1 MGKSNSKASVPK
13 PIQSATASDSLNKKS
28 AQLSNSTNPQDDTS
42 TPSPSRSGSASES
55 LSRTSAKLS
64 NSPNHQD
71 ERSTPA
77 PRISA
82 KTDGAYDPVYAQI
95 QASNDASQ
103 DPSND
108 PVYAQNWQ
116 SRTDPAHN
124 PVPHQIRASHDASQD
139 PSNDPV
145 YAQNWRSRTDSAHNP
160 VPHQRRA
167 SHEESSDPSDHPDY
181 AQGWE
186 THGSEKLKLMEKSGE
201 PRGSPLKTRAYDPVY
216 AQGNGK
222 AGFSKLNLIKKS
234 APPRGS
240 PSRDPANDPVYAQ
253 GHGKADFSKLNL
265 IEKSAAPRGSPSRD
279 PANDPVYAQPQRSA
293 DQDPSNDPVYSQNQA
308 SPEKSNPAKS
318 RLSQLSSQLSTSP
331 NPQETASDSASNT
344 KARRKAKRRSN
355 DPSADLPA
363 DYSDIL
369 GHLERMRSIAMTP
382 DPSDRGYARQKQH
395 GKLWV
400 RERIEKMLLPRT
412 WTEIGS
418 VAGTAVWRKDPTNPQ
433 AEHVDSFIPSNNPQ
447 GFGMVSTHS
456 GNRTVYLTADDFSVR
471 AGHADG
477 SVGLKTTFGEKLALR
492 LKIPV
497 VKLVDGSSG
506 GGSVTTIMKH
516 GYAYLPHATILFD
529 AVRQMNMG
537 IPNLGA
543 AVGPA
548 IGLGAARVVSTHFN
562 CMAADIGS
570 MFNAGPK
577 VVEGATFEEG
587 LSFSD
592 LGGPNV
598 HCTNGTFD
606 NVAPNEEGCFE
617 MIRTVLGFLPDCG
630 ALQAPPVSECTDDV
644 MREDIALRSIIP
656 RRKNRMYDP
665 FYIITSVMD
674 KDSWFEIGNMWGRTS
689 IAGLARLGGRPVGV
703 ISNNCEVNGGAL
715 DAAGS
720 QKLMKHIKFW

>member
-1 MGKSNSKASVPK
+1 M
-13 PIQSATASDSLNKKS
+13 
-28 AQLSNSTNPQDDTS
+28 
-42 TPSPSRSGSASES
+42 
-55 LSRTSAKLS
+55 
-64 NSPNHQD
+64 
-71 ERSTPA
+71 
-77 PRISA
+77 
-82 KTDGAYDPVYAQI
+82 
-95 QASNDASQ
+95 DAA
-103 DPSND
+103 ND
-108 PVYAQNWQ
+108 PVY
-116 SRTDPAHN
+116 P
-124 PVPHQIRASHDASQD
+124 
-139 PSNDPV
+139 
-145 YAQNWRSRTDSAHNP
+145 
-160 VPHQRRA
+160 
-167 SHEESSDPSDHPDY
+167 
-181 AQGWE
+181 
-186 THGSEKLKLMEKSGE
+186 KLKLIEKSGE
-201 PRGSPLKTRAYDPVY
+201 PRGSPSRDPANDPVY
-216 AQGNGK
+216 GHDRADWGK
-222 AGFSKLNLIKKS
+222 LDLIERS
-234 APPRGS
+234 GEPRGS
-240 PSRDPANDPVYAQ
+240 PSKDPANDPVYAQ
-253 GHGKADFSKLNL
+253 GHGKADFGKLNL
-265 IEKSAAPRGSPSRD
+265 IEKSGEPRGSPSKDPANDPVYAQGHGKAGFGKLDLIEKSGEPRGSPSRD

-293 DQDPSNDPVYSQNQA
+293 NPSNDPVYSHNQV
-308 SPEKSNPAKS
+308 SPDKANPAKS

-331 NPQETASDSASNT
+331 NPQETASNT
-344 KARRKAKRRSN
+344 KARRKAKRKSN

-369 GHLERMRSIAMTP
+369 GHLNHMREIAMTP
-382 DPSDRGYARQKQH
+382 DPTDRGYMRQKQQ

-400 RERIEKMLLPRT
+400 RERIEKILLPGT

-418 VAGTAVWRKDPTNPQ
+418 VAGTTVWRKDAVNPQ

-456 GNRTVYLTADDFSVR
+456 GARTIYLTADDFSVR

-477 SVGLKTTFGEKLALR
+477 SIGLKTTFGEKLALR

-506 GGSVTTIMKH
+506 GGSVTTITKQ
-516 GYAYLPHATILFD
+516 GFAYLPHATILFD

-592 LGGPNV
+592 LGGPTV

-674 KDSWFEIGNMWGRTS
+674 KDSWFEIGNMWGKTS
-689 IAGLARLGGRPVGV
+689 ICGLARLGGRPVGV